1 MVPSPDDGC
10 AKVPSAG
17 YALVL
22 IIVTCCTSRTVV
34 FILLR
39 VLLLLLIQY
48 ELVVWKLSIQ
58 LYYSSYLLCIVFILS
73 SRSMQ
78 TVRIIL
84 LLL

>member
-1 MVPSPDDGC
+1 MCQGAKCWICSGTNNSNMLYESYRSIYTTRVP
-10 AKVPSAG
+10 
-17 YALVL
+17 
-22 IIVTCCTSRTVV
+22 
-34 FILLR
+34 
-39 VLLLLLIQY
+39 LLLLIQY